1 MAQVSVR
8 AGQACKGP
16 VVGCTLAGA
25 DPTAVEVFRQ
35 VEQAS
40 GEYLFDTCVS
50 GAVLEQEV
58 GGCGP
63 VLKMPVEGWKRRE
76 IRCSCVYRGG
86 LQEGLGGQAAR
97 WKAS

>member
-1 MAQVSVR
+1 MYSGGGR
-8 AGQACKGP
+8 PNCSRSFP
-16 VVGCTLAGA
+16 
-25 DPTAVEVFRQ
+25 
-35 VEQAS
+35 AS
-40 GEYLFDTCVS
+40 RTGFWRVYLFDTCVS

-63 VLKMPVEGWKRRE
+63 VLKMLVEGWKRRE

>member
-1 MAQVSVR
+1 M
-8 AGQACKGP
+8 
-16 VVGCTLAGA
+16 
-25 DPTAVEVFRQ
+25 
-35 VEQAS
+35 
-40 GEYLFDTCVS
+40 S

-63 VLKMPVEGWKRRE
+63 VLKMLMEGQKRRE

-86 LQEGLGGQAAR
+86 LQEGMGVQAAG